1 MTLFLQYLSINMLP
15 LFSTTSDNVAKVE
28 NIFYTC
34 NTFLKVLKLN
44 VIPLARKGR
53 QRATNKRTLNLQ
65 EAITKEAKTNKII
78 SIKTIAEIRFL
89 L

>member
-1 MTLFLQYLSINMLP
+1 MTLFVQYLSIKYCAY
-15 LFSTTSDNVAKVE
+15 FSTTPDNVAKVE

-34 NTFLKVLKLN
+34 NTFLKVLRLN

-53 QRATNKRTLNLQ
+53 QKATNKRTLNLQ